1 MRKPNLSSIP
11 FFPNFHIQT
20 LSGKRRS
27 QQQIFAENLE
37 KLRRNSF
44 DHLHRM
50 LKGFLPDTLFKDS
63 PGGRNRI
70 YTKTNTFWAFLGQV
84 LDGDGSCQAAVHRV
98 REQAQQQGAPVTPS
112 VNTAAFVKSRKRLET
127 SELSSLFY
135 HGSGAVEE
143 EMPRKYRR
151 ALVAID
157 GTTFTMPD
165 TESNQARWPQ
175 SKEQQEGLG
184 FPMMKMVGAFSVDSR
199 ALLDF
204 ETGNKHDHEITLL
217 RNMIDSLQ
225 PEDILV
231 MDRAYCSYCDLVD
244 FQRKGMDVVVR
255 NHQARKEIPSPEA
268 FRIVSADDRWVV
280 WKKPQKRLEHLE
292 ESEWIA
298 VPETLKVRQITLRVE
313 IPGFRS
319 QEVVL
324 ITTLHENEYSTDE
337 VTDMYRD
344 RWLAEIS
351 FRDLKQTLNADEL
364 RCKSAEMIEKELW
377 MRLIGYNAL
386 CYLLK
391 EASLHSSTPR
401 ELLSFKGAL
410 QVMRAWEHRFRDW
423 RISLA
428 GLLRSLYENLAEA
441 LIIPRPNRVEPRA
454 NKRRPKIIRLMTK
467 PRRVLLRELLQKF
480 GGSKPLVCPLS

>member
-27 QQQIFAENLE
+27 QQQILAENHE
-37 KLRRNSF
+37 AIRRNSF

-50 LKGFLPDTLFKDS
+50 LKGFFPDRLFKDAS
-63 PGGRNRI
+63 ECRNRI
-70 YTKTNTFWAFLGQV
+70 YTKTNSFLAFLGQV
-84 LDGDGSCQAAVHRV
+84 LDGDGSCQAAVHRI
-98 REQAQQQGAPVTPS
+98 REQAQLQGASCIPS
-112 VNTAAFVKSRKRLET
+112 ANTAAFCKARKRLKT
-127 SELSSLFY
+127 SELSDLFY
-135 HGSGAVEE
+135 YGAGAVELE
-143 EMPRKYRR
+143 IPRKFGR
-151 ALVAID
+151 ALFAVD

-165 TESNQARWPQ
+165 TPSNQARWPQ

-217 RNMIDSLQ
+217 RNMVDSFQ

-244 FQRKGMDVVVR
+244 FQKRGIDVVVR
-255 NHQARKEIPSPEA
+255 NHQSRKEIPA
-268 FRIVSADDRWVV
+268 AAAVRIVSADDRWVE
-280 WKKPQKRLEHLE
+280 WKKPRKRSEHLDQ
-292 ESEWIA
+292 SEWSAI
-298 VPETLKVRQITLRVE
+298 PETLRVRQITLRVD

-324 ITTLHENEYSTDE
+324 ITTLHEDEYTTNE
-337 VTDMYRD
+337 VTEMYRD
-344 RWLAEIS
+344 RWLSEIS

-364 RCKSAEMIEKELW
+364 RCKTAEMIEKELW

-386 CYLLK
+386 CHLLK

-401 ELLSFKGAL
+401 EQLSFKGAL

-423 RISLA
+423 RVSLG

-441 LIIPRPNRVEPRA
+441 LLVKRPNRVEPRA

-467 PRRVLLRELLQKF
+467 PRRVLHKELLQKF
-480 GGSKPLVCPLS
+480 SGTGPLVCPLS